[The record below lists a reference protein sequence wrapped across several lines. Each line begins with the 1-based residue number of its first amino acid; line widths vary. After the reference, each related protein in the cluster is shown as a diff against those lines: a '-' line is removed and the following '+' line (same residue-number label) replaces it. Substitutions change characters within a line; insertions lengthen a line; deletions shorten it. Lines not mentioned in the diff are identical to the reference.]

1 MSSRIYRAVSVTG
14 AAQVIAS
21 AGAHY
26 LPAVIAIP
34 ASRDLALS
42 PAILFAGFS
51 IALSVSAFAGPFVG
65 KMVDRFGG
73 RPVLMSSNLIFALG
87 LTCLGFAEGMWSVLF
102 GYAVL
107 GLGMATGLFEVAFS
121 AIVRLFGKSSR
132 NPITGVTLIAGF
144 ASLMAWTVSVYV
156 ESKFGWSGVCWFW
169 ACIHILVG
177 LPLNALLPSPLS
189 ASAER
194 ALNTAAPNEGALLA
208 SASASATATSS
219 ATATASTTSI
229 ASTPPTPGSPT
240 SGDPAPI
247 PSKYTAFLLAFVYAA
262 NAFVGMGLMIHMPRM
277 LEGMGVTLA
286 VAFTIGALV
295 GPSQTLGRLLDF
307 FFMRRWHPLVSTRLA
322 ALSHPIGGALLLI
335 FGAPFAMAFVIL
347 HGMGNGILIIARG
360 TLPLAI
366 FGTKGYG
373 QRQGWL
379 MMPSKFAQA
388 AAPFLFGLA
397 LSDWGS
403 NVLWLSWSL
412 GLCVFV
418 ALCMLSTKYR
428 PT

>member
-14 AAQVIAS
+14 AGQVIAS

-34 ASRDLALS
+34 ASRDLALP

-51 IALSVSAFAGPFVG
+51 IALGVSALAGPTVG

-102 GYAVL
+102 GYAIL
-107 GLGMATGLFEVAFS
+107 GLGMAAGLFEVAFS

-144 ASLMAWTVSVYV
+144 ASFVAWTVSVYV
-156 ESKFGWSGVCWFW
+156 ESKLGWSGVCWFW

-194 ALNTAAPNEGALLA
+194 ALNTAAPTEQTSPAA
-208 SASASATATSS
+208 ATT
-219 ATATASTTSI
+219 STTS
-229 ASTPPTPGSPT
+229 ASSSAPPLP
-240 SGDPAPI
+240 DPAPI
-247 PSKYTAFLLAFVYAA
+247 PNKYTAFLLAFVFAA
-262 NAFVGMGLMIHMPRM
+262 NSFVGMGLMIHMPQM
-277 LEGMGVTLA
+277 LAGMGVPLA

-295 GPSQTLGRLLDF
+295 GPSQVLGRLIDF

-322 ALSHPIGGALLLI
+322 ALTHPIGGALLIL

-347 HGMGNGILIIARG
+347 HGIGNGILIIARG

-397 LSDWGS
+397 LTDWGS
-403 NVLWLSWSL
+403 NVLWLSWTL
-412 GLCVFV
+412 GLLVFV
-418 ALCMLSTKYR
+418 ALCMISTKYR

>member
-34 ASRDLALS
+34 ASQELSLS

-51 IALSVSAFAGPFVG
+51 VALGVSAIAGPIAG
-65 KMVDRFGG
+65 KLVDRMGG
-73 RPVLMSSNLIFALG
+73 RPVLMLSNLIFALG
-87 LTCLGFAEGMWSVLF
+87 LTCLGFAQGMWSVLF
-102 GYAVL
+102 AYAIL

-121 AIVRLFGKSSR
+121 SIVRLFGKSSR

-144 ASLMAWTVSVYV
+144 ASFVAWTVSVYV
-156 ESKFGWSGVCWFW
+156 ESKLGWSGVCWFW
-169 ACIHILVG
+169 ACVHILVG
-177 LPLNALLPSPLS
+177 LPLNAMLPSPLS
-189 ASAER
+189 PSAEL
-194 ALNTAAPNEGALLA
+194 ALKAD
-208 SASASATATSS
+208 TSK
-219 ATATASTTSI
+219 TTQSPG
-229 ASTPPTPGSPT
+229 TPPAPPPT
-240 SGDPAPI
+240 AEAAPI
-247 PSKYTAFLLAFVYAA
+247 PGKFTAFLLAFVFAA
-262 NAFVGMGLMIHMPRM
+262 NSFVGMGLMIHMPRM
-277 LEGMGVTLA
+277 LEGMGVPLA
-286 VAFTIGALV
+286 LAFTIGSLV
-295 GPSQTLGRLLDF
+295 GPSQVLGRLIDF

-322 ALSHPIGGALLLI
+322 ALTHPVGGALLLA
-335 FGAPFAMAFVIL
+335 FGAPFAMAFVVL
-347 HGMGNGILIIARG
+347 HGIGNGILIIARG

-397 LSDWGS
+397 LTDWGS
-403 NVLWLSWSL
+403 NVLWLSWGL
-412 GLCVFV
+412 GLSVFV
-418 ALCMLSTKYR
+418 ALCLISTKYR
-428 PT
+428 PA

>member
-42 PAILFAGFS
+42 PAVLFAGFS
-51 IALSVSAFAGPFVG
+51 IALGVSALAGPTVG

-87 LTCLGFAEGMWSVLF
+87 LVCLGFAEGMWSVLF

-107 GLGMATGLFEVAFS
+107 GLGMAAGLFEVAFS
-121 AIVRLFGKSSR
+121 AIVRLFGKNSR

-144 ASLMAWTVSVYV
+144 ASFVAWTVSVYV
-156 ESKFGWSGVCWFW
+156 ETKFGWSGVCWFW
-169 ACIHILVG
+169 ACVHILVG

-189 ASAER
+189 PSAEL
-194 ALNTAAPNEGALLA
+194 AANTNSTKKEDKP
-208 SASASATATSS
+208 ATSVK
-219 ATATASTTSI
+219 
-229 ASTPPTPGSPT
+229 PPPI
-240 SGDPAPI
+240 DPAPL
-247 PSKYTAFLLAFVYAA
+247 PNKYTAFLLAFVFAA
-262 NAFVGMGLMIHMPRM
+262 NSFVGMGLMIHMPRM
-277 LEGMGVTLA
+277 LEGMGVPLA
-286 VAFTIGALV
+286 LAFTIGSLV
-295 GPSQTLGRLLDF
+295 GPSQVLGRLLDF
-307 FFMRRWHPLVSTRLA
+307 FFMRRWHPLVGTRIA
-322 ALSHPIGGALLLI
+322 ALTHPIGGALLLV
-335 FGAPFAMAFVIL
+335 FGAPFAMAFVVL
-347 HGMGNGILIIARG
+347 HGIGNGILIIARG

-373 QRQGWL
+373 ERQGWL

-397 LSDWGS
+397 LTDWGS
-403 NVLWLSWSL
+403 NVLWLSWGL
-412 GLCVFV
+412 GLSVFI
-418 ALCMLSTKYR
+418 ALCLISTKYR

>member
-14 AAQVIAS
+14 AGQVIAS

-34 ASRDLALS
+34 ASRELALA

-51 IALSVSAFAGPFVG
+51 IALGVSALAGPFVG

-87 LTCLGFAEGMWSVLF
+87 LICLGFAEGMWSVLF
-102 GYAVL
+102 GYAIL
-107 GLGMATGLFEVAFS
+107 GLGMAAGLFEVAFS
-121 AIVRLFGKSSR
+121 AIVRLFGKNSR

-144 ASLMAWTVSVYV
+144 ASFVGWTVSVFV

-169 ACIHILVG
+169 ACVHILVG
-177 LPLNALLPSPLS
+177 LPLNALLPSPL
-189 ASAER
+189 
-194 ALNTAAPNEGALLA
+194 TAN
-208 SASASATATSS
+208 ATA
-219 ATATASTTSI
+219 ATATATYTST
-229 ASTPPTPGSPT
+229 ASSAPPPPSSPPHT
-240 SGDPAPI
+240 DPAPI
-247 PSKYTAFLLAFVYAA
+247 PSKYTAFLLAFVFAA
-262 NAFVGMGLMIHMPRM
+262 NSFVGMGLMIHMPRM
-277 LEGMGVTLA
+277 LEGMGVPLA
-286 VAFTIGALV
+286 LAFTIGALV
-295 GPSQTLGRLLDF
+295 GPSQVLGRLIDF

-322 ALSHPIGGALLLI
+322 ALTHPIGGALLLV
-335 FGAPFAMAFVIL
+335 FGAPFALAFVIL
-347 HGMGNGILIIARG
+347 HGIGNGILIIARG

-397 LSDWGS
+397 LTDWGS

-412 GLCVFV
+412 GLSVFV
-418 ALCMLSTKYR
+418 ALCMISTKYR
-428 PT
+428 PA

>member
-51 IALSVSAFAGPFVG
+51 IALAVSALAGPFVG

-87 LTCLGFAEGMWSVLF
+87 LTCLGFSEGMWSVLF

-107 GLGMATGLFEVAFS
+107 GLGMAAGLFEVAFS
-121 AIVRLFGKSSR
+121 AIVRLFGKNSR

-144 ASLMAWTVSVYV
+144 ASFVAWTVSVYV

-169 ACIHILVG
+169 ACVHILVG

-189 ASAER
+189 ANTEQVLNAAKPNDGTS
-194 ALNTAAPNEGALLA
+194 LNTTPATPVTPAIPDAL
-208 SASASATATSS
+208 SS
-219 ATATASTTSI
+219 
-229 ASTPPTPGSPT
+229 PPSP
-240 SGDPAPI
+240 DPVPL
-247 PSKYTAFLLAFVYAA
+247 PSKYTAFLLAFVFAA
-262 NAFVGMGLMIHMPRM
+262 NSFVGMGLMIHMPRM
-277 LEGMGVTLA
+277 LEGMGVPLA

-295 GPSQTLGRLLDF
+295 GPSQVLGRLLDF

-322 ALSHPIGGALLLI
+322 ALTHPIGGALLLV

-347 HGMGNGILIIARG
+347 HGIGNGILIIARG

-397 LSDWGS
+397 LTDWGS

-418 ALCMLSTKYR
+418 ALCMISTKYR

>member
-34 ASRDLALS
+34 ASQELALS

-51 IALSVSAFAGPFVG
+51 VALGVSAIAGPISG
-65 KMVDRFGG
+65 KLVDRFGG
-73 RPVLMSSNLIFALG
+73 RPVLMLSNLIFALG
-87 LTCLGFAEGMWSVLF
+87 LTCLGFAQGMWSVLF
-102 GYAVL
+102 AYAIL

-121 AIVRLFGKSSR
+121 SIVRLFGKSSR

-144 ASLMAWTVSVYV
+144 ASFVAWTVSVYV
-156 ESKFGWSGVCWFW
+156 ESKLGWSGVCWFW
-169 ACIHILVG
+169 ACVHILVG
-177 LPLNALLPSPLS
+177 LPLNAMLPSPLS
-189 ASAER
+189 PSAEL
-194 ALNTAAPNEGALLA
+194 ALKTDTGKTEQSS
-208 SASASATATSS
+208 SASPV
-219 ATATASTTSI
+219 
-229 ASTPPTPGSPT
+229 TPPTPEAAPT
-240 SGDPAPI
+240 PG
-247 PSKYTAFLLAFVYAA
+247 KFTAFLLAFVFAA
-262 NAFVGMGLMIHMPRM
+262 NSFVGMGLMIHMPRM
-277 LEGMGVTLA
+277 LEGMGVPLA
-286 VAFTIGALV
+286 LAFTIGSLV
-295 GPSQTLGRLLDF
+295 GPSQVLGRLIDF
-307 FFMRRWHPLVSTRLA
+307 FFMRRWHPLISTRLA
-322 ALSHPIGGALLLI
+322 ALTHPVGGALLLA

-347 HGMGNGILIIARG
+347 HGIGNGILIIARG

-397 LSDWGS
+397 LTDWGS
-403 NVLWLSWSL
+403 NVLWLSWGL
-412 GLCVFV
+412 GLSVFV
-418 ALCMLSTKYR
+418 ALCLISTKYR
-428 PT
+428 PA

>member
-26 LPAVIAIP
+26 LPAVIALP
-34 ASRDLALS
+34 ASQELSLS

-51 IALSVSAFAGPFVG
+51 VALGVSALAGPISG
-65 KMVDRFGG
+65 KLVDRFGG
-73 RPVLMSSNLIFALG
+73 RPVLMLSNVIFALG
-87 LTCLGFAEGMWSVLF
+87 LTSLGFAQGMWSVLF
-102 GYAVL
+102 AYAIL

-144 ASLMAWTVSVYV
+144 ASFVAWTVSVYV
-156 ESKFGWSGVCWFW
+156 ESKLGWSGVCWFW
-169 ACIHILVG
+169 ACVHILVG
-177 LPLNALLPSPLS
+177 LPLNALLPSPLTP
-189 ASAER
+189 SAEL
-194 ALNTAAPNEGALLA
+194 ALQKD
-208 SASASATATSS
+208 SAQDNSKNPSATVTASATASV
-219 ATATASTTSI
+219 TASTTA
-229 ASTPPTPGSPT
+229 ASPPPNPA
-240 SGDPAPI
+240 DPAPI
-247 PSKYTAFLLAFVYAA
+247 PSKVTAFLLAFVFAA
-262 NAFVGMGLMIHMPRM
+262 NSFVGMGLMIHMPRM
-277 LEGMGVTLA
+277 LEGMGVPLA
-286 VAFTIGALV
+286 LAFTIGSLV
-295 GPSQTLGRLLDF
+295 GPSQVLGRLIDF
-307 FFMRRWHPLVSTRLA
+307 FFMRRWHPLISTRLA
-322 ALSHPIGGALLLI
+322 ALTHPVGGALLLA

-347 HGMGNGILIIARG
+347 HGIGNGILIIARG

-397 LSDWGS
+397 LTDWGS
-403 NVLWLSWSL
+403 NVLWLSWGL
-412 GLCVFV
+412 GLSVFV
-418 ALCMLSTKYR
+418 ALCLISTKYR
-428 PT
+428 PA

>member
-34 ASRDLALS
+34 ASRDLGLA

-51 IALSVSAFAGPFVG
+51 IALGVSALAGPLAG

-73 RPVLMSSNLIFALG
+73 RPVLMLSNVIFALG
-87 LTCLGFAEGMWSVLF
+87 LTFLGFAEGMWSVLL

-144 ASLMAWTVSVYV
+144 ASFVAWTVSVYV

-169 ACIHILVG
+169 ACVHIVVG

-189 ASAER
+189 PSAEI
-194 ALNTAAPNEGALLA
+194 ALNAASTKKETPTPESAGAAPTE
-208 SASASATATSS
+208 
-219 ATATASTTSI
+219 
-229 ASTPPTPGSPT
+229 
-240 SGDPAPI
+240 PAPI
-247 PSKYTAFLLAFVYAA
+247 PSKYTAFLLAFVFAA
-262 NAFVGMGLMIHMPRM
+262 NSFVGMGLMIHMPRM
-277 LEGMGVTLA
+277 LEGMGVPVAL
-286 VAFTIGALV
+286 AFTIGSLV
-295 GPSQTLGRLLDF
+295 GPSQVLGRLIDF

-322 ALSHPIGGALLLI
+322 ALTHPIGGALLLA
-335 FGAPFAMAFVIL
+335 FGAPFAMAFVVL
-347 HGMGNGILIIARG
+347 HGIGNGILIIARG

-397 LSDWGS
+397 LTDWGS
-403 NVLWLSWSL
+403 NVLWLSWGL
-412 GLCVFV
+412 GLSVFV
-418 ALCMLSTKYR
+418 ALCMISTKYR

>member
-26 LPAVIAIP
+26 LPAVIALP
-34 ASRDLALS
+34 ASQELSLS

-51 IALSVSAFAGPFVG
+51 VALGVSALAGPISG
-65 KMVDRFGG
+65 KLVDRFGG
-73 RPVLMSSNLIFALG
+73 RPVLMLSNVIFALG
-87 LTCLGFAEGMWSVLF
+87 LTSLGFAQGMWSVLF
-102 GYAVL
+102 AYAIL

-144 ASLMAWTVSVYV
+144 ASFVAWTVSVYV
-156 ESKFGWSGVCWFW
+156 ESKLGWSGVCWFW
-169 ACIHILVG
+169 ACVHILVG
-177 LPLNALLPSPLS
+177 LPLNALLPSPLTP
-189 ASAER
+189 SAEL
-194 ALNTAAPNEGALLA
+194 ALQKD
-208 SASASATATSS
+208 SAQDNSKNPSATVTASATASV
-219 ATATASTTSI
+219 TASVTASTTA
-229 ASTPPTPGSPT
+229 ASPPPNPA
-240 SGDPAPI
+240 DPAPI
-247 PSKYTAFLLAFVYAA
+247 PSKVTAFLLAFVFAA
-262 NAFVGMGLMIHMPRM
+262 NSFVGMGLMIHMPRM
-277 LEGMGVTLA
+277 LEGMGVPLA
-286 VAFTIGALV
+286 LAFTIGSLV
-295 GPSQTLGRLLDF
+295 GPSQVLGRLIDF
-307 FFMRRWHPLVSTRLA
+307 FFMRRWHPLISTRLA
-322 ALSHPIGGALLLI
+322 ALTHPVGGALLLA

-347 HGMGNGILIIARG
+347 HGIGNGILIIARG

-397 LSDWGS
+397 LTDWGS
-403 NVLWLSWSL
+403 NVLWLSWGL
-412 GLCVFV
+412 GLSVFV
-418 ALCMLSTKYR
+418 ALCLISTKYR
-428 PT
+428 PA

>member
-34 ASRDLALS
+34 ASRDLALP
-42 PAILFAGFS
+42 PAVLFAGFS
-51 IALSVSAFAGPFVG
+51 IALGVSALAGPIAG

-73 RPVLMSSNLIFALG
+73 RPVLMLSNLIFAFG

-121 AIVRLFGKSSR
+121 AIVRLFGNSSR

-144 ASLMAWTVSVYV
+144 ASFVAWTVSVYV
-156 ESKFGWSGVCWFW
+156 EAKLGWSGVCWFW
-169 ACIHILVG
+169 ACVHILVG

-189 ASAER
+189 TSIERPHTAEVPKDASISV
-194 ALNTAAPNEGALLA
+194 TG
-208 SASASATATSS
+208 SHTATPTPTVIPAHAS
-219 ATATASTTSI
+219 TTAST
-229 ASTPPTPGSPT
+229 PTPDT
-240 SGDPAPI
+240 EAAPI
-247 PSKYTAFLLAFVYAA
+247 PSKYTAFLLAFVFAA
-262 NAFVGMGLMIHMPRM
+262 NSFVGMGLMIHMPRM
-277 LEGMGVTLA
+277 LEGMGVPLA
-286 VAFTIGALV
+286 LAFTIGSLV
-295 GPSQTLGRLLDF
+295 GPSQVLGRLLDF

-322 ALSHPIGGALLLI
+322 ALTHPVGGALLLV
-335 FGAPFAMAFVIL
+335 FGAPFAMTFVIL
-347 HGMGNGILIIARG
+347 HGIGNGILIIARG

-397 LSDWGS
+397 LTDWGS
-403 NVLWLSWSL
+403 NVLWLSWTL

-418 ALCMLSTKYR
+418 ALCMISTKYR
-428 PT
+428 PA

>member
-34 ASRDLALS
+34 ASQELSLS

-51 IALSVSAFAGPFVG
+51 VALGVSAIAGPIAG
-65 KMVDRFGG
+65 KLVDRMGG
-73 RPVLMSSNLIFALG
+73 RPVLMLSNLIFALG
-87 LTCLGFAEGMWSVLF
+87 LTCLGFAQGLWSVLF
-102 GYAVL
+102 AYAIL

-121 AIVRLFGKSSR
+121 SIVRLFGKSSR

-144 ASLMAWTVSVYV
+144 ASFVAWTVSVYV
-156 ESKFGWSGVCWFW
+156 ESKLGWSGVCWFW
-169 ACIHILVG
+169 ACVHILVG
-177 LPLNALLPSPLS
+177 LPLNAMLPSPLS
-189 ASAER
+189 PSAEL
-194 ALNTAAPNEGALLA
+194 ALKAD
-208 SASASATATSS
+208 TSK
-219 ATATASTTSI
+219 TTQSPG
-229 ASTPPTPGSPT
+229 TPPAPPPT
-240 SGDPAPI
+240 AEAAPI
-247 PSKYTAFLLAFVYAA
+247 PGKFTAFLLAFVFAA
-262 NAFVGMGLMIHMPRM
+262 NSFVGMGLMIHMPRM
-277 LEGMGVTLA
+277 LEGMGVPLA
-286 VAFTIGALV
+286 LAFTIGSLV
-295 GPSQTLGRLLDF
+295 GPSQVLGRLIDF

-322 ALSHPIGGALLLI
+322 ALTHPVGGALLLA
-335 FGAPFAMAFVIL
+335 FGAPFAMAFVVL
-347 HGMGNGILIIARG
+347 HGIGNGILIIARG

-397 LSDWGS
+397 LTDWGS
-403 NVLWLSWSL
+403 NVLWLSWGL
-412 GLCVFV
+412 GLSVFV
-418 ALCMLSTKYR
+418 ALCLISTKYR
-428 PT
+428 PA

>member
-34 ASRDLALS
+34 ASRDLGLS

-51 IALSVSAFAGPFVG
+51 IALSVSALAGPTVG

-107 GLGMATGLFEVAFS
+107 GLGMAAGLFEVAFS
-121 AIVRLFGKSSR
+121 AIVRLFGKNSR

-144 ASLMAWTVSVYV
+144 ASFVAWTVSVYV

-169 ACIHILVG
+169 ACVHLLVG

-194 ALNTAAPNEGALLA
+194 ALHAAAPNEGTEPTN
-208 SASASATATSS
+208 ATATTPATLASLS
-219 ATATASTTSI
+219 APPAT
-229 ASTPPTPGSPT
+229 
-240 SGDPAPI
+240 DPAPV
-247 PSKYTAFLLAFVYAA
+247 PNKYTAFLLAFVFAA
-262 NAFVGMGLMIHMPRM
+262 NSFVGMGLMIHMPRL
-277 LEGMGVTLA
+277 LEGMGVPLA

-295 GPSQTLGRLLDF
+295 GPSQVLGRLLDF

-322 ALSHPIGGALLLI
+322 ALTHPIGGALLLV

-347 HGMGNGILIIARG
+347 HGIGNGILIIARG

-397 LSDWGS
+397 LTDWGS

-418 ALCMLSTKYR
+418 ALCMISTKYR
-428 PT
+428 PA

>member
-26 LPAVIAIP
+26 LPAVIALP
-34 ASRDLALS
+34 ASQELSLS

-51 IALSVSAFAGPFVG
+51 VALGVSALAGPISG
-65 KMVDRFGG
+65 KLVDRFGG
-73 RPVLMSSNLIFALG
+73 RPVLMLSNVIFALG
-87 LTCLGFAEGMWSVLF
+87 LTSLGFAQGMWSVLF
-102 GYAVL
+102 AYAIL

-144 ASLMAWTVSVYV
+144 ASFVAWTVSVYV
-156 ESKFGWSGVCWFW
+156 ESKLGWSGVCWFW
-169 ACIHILVG
+169 ACVHILVG
-177 LPLNALLPSPLS
+177 LPLNALLPSPLTP
-189 ASAER
+189 SAEL
-194 ALNTAAPNEGALLA
+194 ALQKD
-208 SASASATATSS
+208 SAQDNSKNPSATV
-219 ATATASTTSI
+219 TASVTASTTA
-229 ASTPPTPGSPT
+229 ASPPPNPA
-240 SGDPAPI
+240 DPAPI
-247 PSKYTAFLLAFVYAA
+247 PSKVTAFLLAFVFAA
-262 NAFVGMGLMIHMPRM
+262 NSFVGMGLMIHMPRM
-277 LEGMGVTLA
+277 LEGMGVPLA
-286 VAFTIGALV
+286 LAFTIGSLV
-295 GPSQTLGRLLDF
+295 GPSQVLGRLIDF
-307 FFMRRWHPLVSTRLA
+307 FFMRRWHPLISTRLA
-322 ALSHPIGGALLLI
+322 ALTHPVGGALLLA

-347 HGMGNGILIIARG
+347 HGIGNGILIIARG

-397 LSDWGS
+397 LTDWGS
-403 NVLWLSWSL
+403 NVLWLSWGL
-412 GLCVFV
+412 GLSVFV
-418 ALCMLSTKYR
+418 ALCLISTKYR
-428 PT
+428 PA

>member
-26 LPAVIAIP
+26 LPAVIALP
-34 ASRDLALS
+34 ASQELSLS

-51 IALSVSAFAGPFVG
+51 VALGVSALAGPISG
-65 KMVDRFGG
+65 KLVDRFGG
-73 RPVLMSSNLIFALG
+73 RPVLMLSNVIFALG
-87 LTCLGFAEGMWSVLF
+87 LTSLGFAQGMWSVLF
-102 GYAVL
+102 AYAIL

-144 ASLMAWTVSVYV
+144 ASFVAWTVSVYV
-156 ESKFGWSGVCWFW
+156 ESKLGWSGVCWFW
-169 ACIHILVG
+169 ACVHILVG
-177 LPLNALLPSPLS
+177 LPLNALLPSPLTP
-189 ASAER
+189 SAEL
-194 ALNTAAPNEGALLA
+194 ALQKD
-208 SASASATATSS
+208 SAQDNSKNPSATVTASATASV
-219 ATATASTTSI
+219 TASVTAATTA
-229 ASTPPTPGSPT
+229 ASPPPNPA
-240 SGDPAPI
+240 DPAPI
-247 PSKYTAFLLAFVYAA
+247 PSKVTAFLLAFVFAA
-262 NAFVGMGLMIHMPRM
+262 NSFVGMGLMIHMPRM
-277 LEGMGVTLA
+277 LEGMGVPLA
-286 VAFTIGALV
+286 LAFTIGSLV
-295 GPSQTLGRLLDF
+295 GPSQVLGRLIDF
-307 FFMRRWHPLVSTRLA
+307 FFMRRWHPLISTRLA
-322 ALSHPIGGALLLI
+322 ALTHPVGGALLLA

-347 HGMGNGILIIARG
+347 HGIGNGILIIARG

-397 LSDWGS
+397 LTDWGS
-403 NVLWLSWSL
+403 NVLWLSW
-412 GLCVFV
+412 G
-418 ALCMLSTKYR
+418 
-428 PT
+428 

>member
-14 AAQVIAS
+14 AGQVIAS

-34 ASRDLALS
+34 ASRELALS

-51 IALSVSAFAGPFVG
+51 IALGVSALAGPFVG

-102 GYAVL
+102 GYAIL
-107 GLGMATGLFEVAFS
+107 GLGMAAGLFEVAFS
-121 AIVRLFGKSSR
+121 AIVRLFGKNSR

-144 ASLMAWTVSVYV
+144 ASFVGWTVSVFV

-169 ACIHILVG
+169 ACVHILVG

-194 ALNTAAPNEGALLA
+194 TSDAVTPNNGTALATANTATTAFSDAPAP
-208 SASASATATSS
+208 SASSS
-219 ATATASTTSI
+219 S
-229 ASTPPTPGSPT
+229 PPIT
-240 SGDPAPI
+240 DPAPI
-247 PSKYTAFLLAFVYAA
+247 PSKYTAFLLAFVFAA
-262 NAFVGMGLMIHMPRM
+262 NSFVGMGLMIHMPRM
-277 LEGMGVTLA
+277 LEGMGVPLA
-286 VAFTIGALV
+286 VAFTVGALV
-295 GPSQTLGRLLDF
+295 GPSQVLGRLIDF

-322 ALSHPIGGALLLI
+322 ALTHPIGGALLLV
-335 FGAPFAMAFVIL
+335 FGAPFALAFVIL
-347 HGMGNGILIIARG
+347 HGIGNGILIIARG

-397 LSDWGS
+397 LTDWGS

-412 GLCVFV
+412 GLSVFI
-418 ALCMLSTKYR
+418 ALCMISTKYR

>member
-14 AAQVIAS
+14 AGQVIAS

-34 ASRDLALS
+34 ASRELALS

-51 IALSVSAFAGPFVG
+51 IALGVSALAGPLVG

-102 GYAVL
+102 GYAIL
-107 GLGMATGLFEVAFS
+107 GLGMAAGLFEVAFS
-121 AIVRLFGKSSR
+121 AIVRLFGKNSR

-144 ASLMAWTVSVYV
+144 ASFVAWTVSVYV
-156 ESKFGWSGVCWFW
+156 ESKLGWSGVCWFW
-169 ACIHILVG
+169 ACVHILVG
-177 LPLNALLPSPLS
+177 LPLNALLPSPMS

-194 ALNTAAPNEGALLA
+194 MSDAVKPNNGTALATANTATTAVSDAPAP
-208 SASASATATSS
+208 SVSS
-219 ATATASTTSI
+219 SS
-229 ASTPPTPGSPT
+229 PPIT
-240 SGDPAPI
+240 DPAPI
-247 PSKYTAFLLAFVYAA
+247 PSKYTAFLLAFVFAA
-262 NAFVGMGLMIHMPRM
+262 NSFVGMGLMIHMPRM
-277 LEGMGVTLA
+277 LEGMGVPLA

-295 GPSQTLGRLLDF
+295 GPSQVLGRLIDF

-322 ALSHPIGGALLLI
+322 ALTHPIGGALLLV
-335 FGAPFAMAFVIL
+335 FGAPFALAFVIL
-347 HGMGNGILIIARG
+347 HGIGNGILIIARG

-366 FGTKGYG
+366 FGTRGYG

-397 LSDWGS
+397 LTDWGS
-403 NVLWLSWSL
+403 NVLWLSWGL
-412 GLCVFV
+412 GLSVFV
-418 ALCMLSTKYR
+418 ALCMISTKYR

>member
-34 ASRDLALS
+34 ASRDLGLP
-42 PAILFAGFS
+42 PAVLFAGFS
-51 IALSVSAFAGPFVG
+51 IALGVSALAGPLAG

-73 RPVLMSSNLIFALG
+73 RPVLMLSNLIFALG

-102 GYAVL
+102 GYAIL

-144 ASLMAWTVSVYV
+144 ASFVAWTVSVYV

-169 ACIHILVG
+169 ACVHILVG

-194 ALNTAAPNEGALLA
+194 ALNTAAPEGGV
-208 SASASATATSS
+208 SPASATS
-219 ATATASTTSI
+219 APL
-229 ASTPPTPGSPT
+229 TPPPIT
-240 SGDPAPI
+240 DPAPI
-247 PSKYTAFLLAFVYAA
+247 PNKYTAFLLAFVFAA
-262 NAFVGMGLMIHMPRM
+262 NSFVGMGLMIHMPRM
-277 LEGMGVTLA
+277 LEGMGVPLA
-286 VAFTIGALV
+286 VAFTIGSLV
-295 GPSQTLGRLLDF
+295 GPSQVLGRLIDF

-322 ALSHPIGGALLLI
+322 ALTHPIGGALLLV

-347 HGMGNGILIIARG
+347 HGIGNGILIIARG

-397 LSDWGS
+397 LTDWGS
-403 NVLWLSWSL
+403 NVLWLSWTL

-418 ALCMLSTKYR
+418 ALCMISTKYR
-428 PT
+428 PA